1 MMHLMSP
8 MHEPSGRRIL
18 APLPV
23 LVAGVFIV
31 QTGAFGIVP
40 ILPLFLRQRGVALP
54 EVGLLVGVTLLTA
67 FLGQYPAGRLADRL
81 GRRPMLVFGSFLYGF
96 TSLGFLLTLP
106 IPALFVLR
114 VLQGVAIA
122 AFLPSANALVAD
134 LASPERRGRAYG
146 WMSAARLGGLTA
158 GPAIGGLLAIFGR
171 DYVFI
176 FSAVMG
182 FAGAALMLALP
193 RAAAPGQ
200 EPAIATPAAGLRRR
214 QRLNLLAICLL
225 AGGFAVLFGGYE
237 TVWPLF
243 MKHLQASD
251 FQVGL
256 SFSLFGLPFVV
267 MTPLAGWA
275 ADRLDRRW
283 LAMGAFCIGGVMAL
297 IYPSLHG
304 IALVITFGAVE
315 AIALAFAEPAAYA
328 QLMEGVDTARRGRVQ
343 GTLLSVESGG
353 QAIGALT
360 GGLLFSFGPGV
371 PFYVGAGL
379 GFLGAILATA
389 VFISAGRSPAIQ
401 DAEPGPAAPA

>member
-1 MMHLMSP
+1 MP
-8 MHEPSGRRIL
+8 EPSVRRL
-18 APLPV
+18 LPPLPV

-40 ILPLFLRQRGVALP
+40 ILPLFLRQRGVAYA

-67 FLGQYPAGRLADRL
+67 FLGQYPAGRLADQV
-81 GRRPMLVFGSFLYGF
+81 GRRPMLVFGSVLYGL
-96 TSLGFLLTLP
+96 TSLGFLLSLP
-106 IPALFVLR
+106 IPALLVLR
-114 VLQGVAIA
+114 VFQGVAIA
-122 AFLPSANALVAD
+122 AFLPSANALIAD
-134 LASPERRGRAYG
+134 LATPERRGRAYG
-146 WMSAARLGGLTA
+146 WMSAARLGGLTV
-158 GPAIGGLLAIFGR
+158 GPAIGGLVAIFGR
-171 DYVFI
+171 NYVFL
-176 FSAVMG
+176 FSAIMG

-193 RAAAPGQ
+193 GTRAPDH
-200 EPAIATPAAGLRRR
+200 EPASTAPAAGLRRR
-214 QRLNLLAICLL
+214 QRLNVLAICFL

-243 MKHLQASD
+243 MKHLNASD

-283 LAMGAFCIGGVMAL
+283 LSTGAFCVGGVIAL
-297 IYPSLHG
+297 VYPSLHS

-328 QLMEGVDTARRGRVQ
+328 QLMDGVEAVRRGRVQ

-353 QAIGALT
+353 QAVGALT

-371 PFYVGAGL
+371 PFYVGAAL
-379 GFLGAILATA
+379 GFVGAVLALT
-389 VFISAGRSPAIQ
+389 VFVSAGRSPGML
-401 DAEPGPAAPA
+401 DAEPGSAARA

>member
-1 MMHLMSP
+1 M
-8 MHEPSGRRIL
+8 RRLL

-23 LVAGVFIV
+23 LVGGVFVV

-40 ILPLFLRQRGVALP
+40 ILPLFLRQRGVDFT

-67 FLGQYPAGRLADRL
+67 FLGQYPAGRLADRV
-81 GRRPMLVFGSFLYGF
+81 GRRPMLVFGSLLYGL
-96 TSLGFLLTLP
+96 TSLGFLLALP
-106 IPALFVLR
+106 IPALYALR

-134 LASPERRGRAYG
+134 LATPERRGRAYG
-146 WMSAARLGGLTA
+146 WMSAARLGGLTV
-158 GPAIGGLLAIFGR
+158 GPAIGGLVAIFGR

-176 FSAVMG
+176 FSATMG

-193 RAAAPGQ
+193 PTPAPGH
-200 EPAIATPAAGLRRR
+200 EPASATPPAGLRRR
-214 QRLNLLAICLL
+214 QRLNVLAICFL

-243 MKHLQASD
+243 MKHLDASD

-267 MTPLAGWA
+267 MTPLAGRA
-275 ADRLDRRW
+275 ADRFDRRW
-283 LAMGAFCIGGVMAL
+283 LATVAFCIGGVMAL
-297 IYPSLHG
+297 VYPSLHS
-304 IALVITFGAVE
+304 IALVIAFGVVE

-328 QLMEGVDTARRGRVQ
+328 QLMDGVEAARRGRVQ

-353 QAIGALT
+353 QAVGALA

-379 GFLGAILATA
+379 GFLGAVLATA
-389 VFISAGRSPAIQ
+389 VFASAGRSPRAL
-401 DAEPGPAAPA
+401 DAEPVSTAPADAP

>member
-1 MMHLMSP
+1 MSP
-8 MHEPSGRRIL
+8 TPEPSARRL
-18 APLPV
+18 FSPLPV

-31 QTGAFGIVP
+31 QTGGFGIVP
-40 ILPLFLRQRGVALP
+40 ILPLFLRERGVAFA

-67 FLGQYPAGRLADRL
+67 FLVQYPAGRLADHV
-81 GRRPMLVFGSFLYGF
+81 GRRPMLVFGSFLYGL

-106 IPALFVLR
+106 IPALFFLR
-114 VLQGVAIA
+114 VLQGLAIA

-134 LASPERRGRAYG
+134 LSTPERRGRAYG

-158 GPAIGGLLAIFGR
+158 GPAIGGLVAVFGR
-171 DYVFI
+171 NYVFI
-176 FSAVMG
+176 FSAIMG

-193 RAAAPGQ
+193 HAPTPGH
-200 EPAIATPAAGLRRR
+200 EPLSKTPTAGLRRR
-214 QRLNLLAICLL
+214 QRLNLLAICFL

-243 MKHLQASD
+243 MKHLDASD
-251 FQVGL
+251 LQVGL

-283 LAMGAFCIGGVMAL
+283 LATVAFCIGGVMAL
-297 IYPSLHG
+297 IYPSLHS

-328 QLMEGVDTARRGRVQ
+328 QLMDDVEPARRGRVQ
-343 GTLLSVESGG
+343 GTLLSVEAGG
-353 QAIGALT
+353 QAIGALA
-360 GGLLFSFGPGV
+360 GGWFFSLGPGV

-379 GFLGAILATA
+379 GFLGAVVA
-389 VFISAGRSPAIQ
+389 VVIFVSAGRPTGVL
-401 DAEPGPAAPA
+401 DAEPDSATQA